1 MSYLA
6 QPLSKKFTLA
16 DLRNARVTGRRVPM
30 LTCYDFTTARI
41 MQEAGVPMLLVGDS
55 AANVILG
62 HATTIPVSLEFMTE
76 ITAAV
81 RRGAPEALL
90 VADLPFGSY
99 GGSVERGFESS
110 IKLMKNTGADLIK
123 IETAE
128 GHLPLVR
135 QLADAGVGVMAHIG
149 LRPQSVNVI
158 GGFRAQGR
166 ASDDAV
172 EIVSLSVRMQ
182 QAGAVS
188 ILLEAVPVEVA
199 AAVVE
204 ETTVPVIGCGAGP
217 ACHGHVVV
225 THDILGLTARRP
237 KFAPKLGDVAAPTL
251 AALCAY
257 VRQVQE
263 GSYPADEHNYSM
275 PSEERRKFLQCERP
289 SEVQESGPW

>member
-6 QPLSKKFTLA
+6 QPLPKKFTLA
-16 DLRNARVTGRRVPM
+16 DLRNARLDGRRVPM
-30 LTCYDFTTARI
+30 LTCYDYTTAKL
-41 MQEAGVPMLLVGDS
+41 MHDAGVPILLVGDS

-62 HATTIPVSLEFMTE
+62 HSTTIPVSLEFMTE

-81 RRGAPEALL
+81 RRGAPDCLL
-90 VADLPFGSY
+90 IADLPFGSY

-135 QLADAGVGVMAHIG
+135 QLADAGVGVMAHLG
-149 LRPQSVNVI
+149 LRPQSVGVL

-172 EIVSLSVRMQ
+172 EIVSLAVRMQ
-182 QAGAVS
+182 QAGAVAL
-188 ILLEAVPVEVA
+188 LLEAVPVEVA

-204 ETTVPVIGCGAGP
+204 ETNVPVIGCGGGP

-225 THDILGLTARRP
+225 THDILGLTPRRP
-237 KFAPKLGDVAAPTL
+237 KFAPLLGDVATPIAE
-251 AALCAY
+251 ALTIY
-257 VRQVQE
+257 VQQVRD
-263 GSYPADEHNYSM
+263 GVYPADEHNYSM
-275 PSEERRKFLQCERP
+275 PADERRKFLRSERP
-289 SEVQESGPW
+289 SEVNESGPW